1 MRRHVF
7 VTGAT
12 GYLGRHVIARLVE
25 RGHAVR
31 GLVRP
36 GSEGRLP
43 DGCGAVVGNPLD
55 RATFSHA
62 VPPADTLLQLV
73 GVPHPSPSKARQF
86 VEVDL
91 RSGLESVAVARSAE
105 IAHVVYVSVAQ
116 PAPVMRAYQQTRARV
131 ERALAESG
139 LRHTVLRPWYVLGP
153 GHRWPYALLPAYWL
167 LQRWP
172 GTRDTAKRLGLVTL
186 EQMVWALTHAV
197 EHPPAH
203 ARLVEVPEIASM
215 PNRES

>member
-1 MRRHVF
+1 MRHHVF

-12 GYLGRHVIARLVE
+12 GYLGRHVIARLIE

-43 DGCGAVVGNPLD
+43 DGCGLAVGNPLD
-55 RATFSHA
+55 RATFTHA
-62 VPPADTLLQLV
+62 VAPADTLVQLV
-73 GVPHPSPSKARQF
+73 GVAHPSPSKARQF

-91 RSGLESVAVARSAE
+91 RSGLESVAVARTAGV
-105 IAHVVYVSVAQ
+105 AHVVYVSVAQ
-116 PAPVMRAYQQTRARV
+116 PAPVMRAYQETRATV

-139 LRHTVLRPWYVLGP
+139 VRHTILRPWYVLGP

-167 LQRWP
+167 LRRWP
-172 GTRDTAKRLGLVTL
+172 ATRDTAKRLGLVTL
-186 EQMVWALTHAV
+186 EQMVRAVTHAV
-197 EHPPAH
+197 EHPPAA

-215 PNRES
+215 PTGEL